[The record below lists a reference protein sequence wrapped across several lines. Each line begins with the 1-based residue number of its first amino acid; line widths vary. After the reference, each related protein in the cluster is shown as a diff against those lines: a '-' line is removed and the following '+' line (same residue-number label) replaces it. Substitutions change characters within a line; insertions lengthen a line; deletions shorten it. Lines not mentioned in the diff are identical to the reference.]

1 MNDVSIICICGS
13 REFKDK
19 DFVYSKINKFISTL
33 NEEFVI
39 IEGGATGAD
48 EIARQYCEENNIVHK
63 TFPADWDTFGKAA
76 GPIRN
81 KYMAEICNYV
91 LAFKLKNKKNKGT
104 NNMISEAKKLGKK
117 VVVYER

>member
-1 MNDVSIICICGS
+1 MHDVSIICVCGS

-19 DFVYSKINKFISTL
+19 NFIYSKITDFTNNL

-63 TFPADWDTFGKAA
+63 TFEADWENLGKSA

-81 KYMAEICNYV
+81 RYMAEISDYV
-91 LAFKLKNKKNKGT
+91 LAFKLKDKKNKGT
-104 NNMISEAKKLGKK
+104 NNMIKEAKKLGKK